1 MSISQNRS
9 SFSLLCLWPP
19 RVRSLISLTALICLL
34 SLGLPLRSEI
44 SFYGV
49 ALIIGP
55 LMGSFITEPAA
66 MTVTALVLSLALGAL
81 LPTLVAMACFW
92 WLPSL

>member
-1 MSISQNRS
+1 
-9 SFSLLCLWPP
+9 
-19 RVRSLISLTALICLL
+19 LL

-66 MTVTALVLSLALGAL
+66 MTVTALVLSLALWAL